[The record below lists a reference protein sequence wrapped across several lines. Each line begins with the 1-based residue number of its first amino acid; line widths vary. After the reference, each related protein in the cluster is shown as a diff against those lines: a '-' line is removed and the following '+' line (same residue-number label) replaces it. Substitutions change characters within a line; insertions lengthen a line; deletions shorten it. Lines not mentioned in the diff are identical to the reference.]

1 MNRGWVGAVAH
12 RVGRVALLVS
22 LVVAAGCTDETA
34 PRYPSTPATSAAL
47 NDGAAA
53 MGQFEF
59 AQAGE
64 AFTKALAADPSDPY
78 ARLDAAIARMNST
91 DEGAQSEA
99 IALLAPLTGDPFVG
113 TRALY
118 CTAMAQLFLGDPAAA
133 LGNLR
138 KVEAAQPDDA
148 YAHYYAGQCLELAD
162 KPQEAAAEYERA
174 LALTPLLRSAHLGL
188 QRIAERSGRSE
199 EAAKHLA
206 EFDALS
212 NNPRSTIAQFKY
224 TRMGPLADVCLPR
237 DPYVPAGRWEVT
249 GPQGV
254 FGTQFPLQITG
265 LPEGHKVLEIRS
277 AVDLDGDGRTE
288 LIARALDSKPNSRLG
303 SHTPLVADPDTT
315 GIAHR
320 WTAQPD
326 HPLAQLGRIAKAVW
340 GDLNN
345 DGRVDAVIV
354 PERPQRGELPEAP
367 YWIEQ
372 VGPNEW
378 PRRSFGDC
386 VGVNA
391 SVLAIA
397 DFDHD
402 GDLDVLISGEGSD
415 SKPFTRIC
423 YNLANGE
430 WTGVDLPTTP
440 ADPGTTR
447 GAAPV
452 DLDLDGDLDIIT
464 WGGHLGLARAQVFVN
479 ARLWSWRRDP
489 ARYGTFE
496 SRRVFHAVAWTD
508 SDDGAP
514 RVATLQ
520 FAPGHGTGPYQD
532 LCMSSFGRDGV
543 RELAREYFGLA
554 NWLAVADVSGTG
566 RPSVLVGGNRLNQP
580 FAFARK
586 ILDTTAIYSDALE
599 FLGEVADAVGFGV
612 WTPVPFILDGKG
624 VVLAGYGGGII
635 PPGRGRG
642 TIATVALRGRIDPS
656 QQLRTNASGIGA
668 RALGRV
674 GDRFVAGQQLP
685 WSTFN
690 SQGTDPCVVG
700 LGSAK
705 DMDFLT
711 IDWPDGVLQTEGR
724 IGAGATTVVETQRQI
739 SSCPVV
745 FAWNGQEMAFVTD
758 SLGVGGLG
766 YLAGIS
772 SDPATGLSAVYAPP
786 RPDERIAIPADAI
799 ASREGRYEIA
809 LSEPMEEMTALD
821 AATLTVVDLPPGW
834 QMALDER
841 MGINDPQPTGEPIY
855 WRQSVEPS
863 RTSVRHGEC
872 EPRDAT
878 RACARADGIAIDPGP
893 IDARFIGR
901 TESPFAVVLEF
912 PQPLNAFPGDPV
924 LLMDGW
930 IEYPYC
936 QTNFAMWQAKA
947 PLSPPTF
954 EALDPR
960 SGEWKTIVREYGYP
974 AGMPREAAFPLPR
987 ESIPEDCRSLRITT
1001 NHELYFDRLR
1011 VVFATPCPE
1020 AIVRTIP
1027 AASARVLASG
1037 FARRT
1042 TQAQRRPH
1050 YDYSDRLPLWDCKTQ
1065 RGWYTALAAECRE
1078 LVAERDDAVAIFGGG
1093 EEVRLTFDAIAQP
1106 PSEGWSRAFVLNLAG
1121 WCKDM
1126 DLLTGDGET
1135 VGPLPRRDAAQPEA
1149 PQRDALHR
1157 RFNTRYE
1164 GGR

>member
-1 MNRGWVGAVAH
+1 M
-12 RVGRVALLVS
+12 GR
-22 LVVAAGCTDETA
+22 
-34 PRYPSTPATSAAL
+34 
-47 NDGAAA
+47 
-53 MGQFEF
+53 FEF
-59 AQAGE
+59 AKAGE
-64 AFTKALAADPSDPY
+64 AFAKALAADPEDPF
-78 ARLDAAIARMNST
+78 ARLDAAIATMNSN
-91 DEGAQSEA
+91 DEGAQAEA

-118 CTAMAQLFLGDPAAA
+118 CTAMAELFLGDPAAA
-133 LGNLR
+133 LGSLR
-138 KVEAAQPDDA
+138 RVLAEAANDA
-148 YAHYYAGQCLELAD
+148 YAHYYAGQCLELAE
-162 KPQEAAAEYERA
+162 KPQEAVAEYEQA
-174 LALTPLLRSAHLGL
+174 LALTPLLRSTHLGL
-188 QRIAERSGRSE
+188 QRIAERSGKSE

-206 EFDALS
+206 EFDALA
-212 NNPRSTIAQFKY
+212 NNPRSTLAQFKY
-224 TRMGPLADVCLPR
+224 TRMGPLAEVFLPVG
-237 DPYVPAGRWEVT
+237 PSAPLGQWQVT
-249 GPQGV
+249 GPDGV
-254 FGTQFPLQITG
+254 FGTQFPLQVEG

-288 LIARALDSKPNSRLG
+288 LIARALGSAPKSNLG
-303 SHTPLVADPDTT
+303 PHTPLVADPDTT
-315 GIAHR
+315 GVAHR

-326 HPLAQLGRIAKAVW
+326 HPLAQLGRIGRTVW

-354 PERPQRGELPEAP
+354 PEQPQRGEPAEAP

-386 VGVNA
+386 VGANA

-402 GDLDVLISGEGSD
+402 GDLDLLISGEGSD

-423 YNLANGE
+423 YNLANGD
-430 WTGVDLPTTP
+430 WKGVDLPTTP
-440 ADPGTTR
+440 ADPGSIR

-479 ARLWSWRRDP
+479 ARLWSWERNP
-489 ARYGTFE
+489 TRYGAFE
-496 SRRVFHAVAWTD
+496 SSRVFHAVAWTD

-514 RVATLQ
+514 KVATLQ

-532 LCMSSFGRDGV
+532 LCVSEFGRDGV
-543 RELAREYFGLA
+543 REVAREYFGLG

-580 FAFARK
+580 FAFVRK
-586 ILDTTAIYSDALE
+586 ILDTTAVYSDTLE
-599 FLGEVADAVGFGV
+599 FLGEVSDRYGFGA
-612 WTPVPFILDGKG
+612 WTPTPFILDGRG
-624 VVLAGYGGGII
+624 VVLAGYGGALF

-668 RALGRV
+668 RALARV
-674 GDRFVAGQQLP
+674 GDRFVAAQHLP

-690 SQGTDPCVVG
+690 SQGTDPCIIG
-700 LGSAK
+700 LGDAK
-705 DMDFLT
+705 SMDFLT

-724 IGAGATTVVETQRQI
+724 IEAGATTIVETQRQI

-745 FAWNGQEMAFVTD
+745 FAWNGAEMAFVTD

-772 SDPATGLSAVYAPP
+772 GDPATGLSPVYAPP
-786 RPDERIAIPADAI
+786 RPEERIAIPASAV
-799 ASREGRYEIA
+799 ASRNGRYEIA

-821 AATLTVVDLPPGW
+821 AATLTVVELPPGW
-834 QMALDER
+834 QMSLDER

-855 WRQSVEPS
+855 WRHSLDPS
-863 RTSVRHGEC
+863 RASVQHGERA
-872 EPRDAT
+872 PIDAT
-878 RACARADGIAIDPGP
+878 QACASADGTAIDPGP

-901 TESPFAVVLEF
+901 TENPFVVVLEF
-912 PQPLNAFPGDPV
+912 PQAIEQESGDPV

-954 EALDPR
+954 EALDPA
-960 SGEWKTIVREYGYP
+960 SGEWKTVVREYGYP

-987 ESIPEDCRSLRITT
+987 ESFPAGCRSLRITT
-1001 NHELYFDRLR
+1001 NHELYIDRLSM
-1011 VVFATPCPE
+1011 VFAEPCPE
-1020 AIVRTIP
+1020 AIVRVIP

-1042 TQAQRRPH
+1042 TLAQRRPH
-1050 YDYSDRLPLWDCKTQ
+1050 YDYSDRRPLWDCKMQ
-1065 RGWYTALAAECRE
+1065 RGWYTALGAECRE
-1078 LVAERDDAVAIFGGG
+1078 LIAQRDDAVAIFGGG
-1093 EEVRLTFDAIAQP
+1093 EEVRLTFDAIAEP
-1106 PSEGWSRAFVLNLAG
+1106 PRDGWSRSFVLDLAG

-1135 VGPLPRRDAAQPEA
+1135 VAPLPRRDATQPDA
-1149 PQRDALHR
+1149 PSRDALHS